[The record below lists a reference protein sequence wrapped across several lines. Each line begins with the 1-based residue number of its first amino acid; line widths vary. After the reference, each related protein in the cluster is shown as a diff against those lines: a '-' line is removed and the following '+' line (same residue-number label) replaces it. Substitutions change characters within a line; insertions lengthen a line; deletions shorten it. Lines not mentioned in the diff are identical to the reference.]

1 MYNGAAAIKILPV
14 VATKRPLSLARC
26 REKLSVSSDGTTGV
40 SESTPGVSGAMAQT
54 LSRPPGG
61 ICETSG
67 AIRFVELHC
76 GLGDR
81 IWEEG
86 NSDIRQLTWRNTWRS
101 STILKNLSLKDLAS
115 RETSATYQTI
125 IVSQQ
130 GTCSNKRQASG
141 GIGAD
146 SEVRSHWKIGRFPVV
161 LPESFLILTYF
172 PNPSYCTTANIN
184 LPGALIAC
192 GINQCPSRNK

>member
-1 MYNGAAAIKILPV
+1 LLRQVRERPAAGPNSPEFSRSGHEQQKNWAQSKLPQLRIASKLKMYNGAAAIKILPV

-86 NSDIRQLTWRNTWRS
+86 NSDIRQLT
-101 STILKNLSLKDLAS
+101 
-115 RETSATYQTI
+115 
-125 IVSQQ
+125 
-130 GTCSNKRQASG
+130 
-141 GIGAD
+141 
-146 SEVRSHWKIGRFPVV
+146 
-161 LPESFLILTYF
+161 
-172 PNPSYCTTANIN
+172 
-184 LPGALIAC
+184 
-192 GINQCPSRNK
+192 